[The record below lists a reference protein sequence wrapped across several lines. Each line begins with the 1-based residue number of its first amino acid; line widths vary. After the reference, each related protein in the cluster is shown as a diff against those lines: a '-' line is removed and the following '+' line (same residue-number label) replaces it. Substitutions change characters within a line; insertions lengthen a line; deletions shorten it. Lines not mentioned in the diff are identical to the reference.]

1 MIAACGQMEAV
12 TLDQGDAVWPVV
24 ERLAKAAADA
34 GADLFVLPETTYPAY
49 WLHSMERY
57 MQPDILRSAEVLRRF
72 STLARTHHFY
82 LAAGFVE
89 ERNGKLFNSA
99 ALFDRAGEVV
109 GIARKNFLWD
119 CDNRWFAPGDSIA
132 AWGTELG
139 RVGMMI
145 CADCRAPEIAATLV
159 ADGARMIILPTAW
172 VNASKVRRT
181 YRNVHPEF
189 LIRARALEFGV
200 PLVCC
205 SKAGREGEH
214 LEYVGQSR
222 IVAAD
227 GRTLAEAP
235 TGGEHLIVSEVTLGE
250 CKPTEADD
258 KMRTRI
264 MDRHPAYRAKTPGGK
279 VILNVKQGA
288 DAVADAL
295 ESSDAR
301 VGRIAAA
308 ELGTFVAARY
318 HALTGAQV
326 VVARGRAFEESFIR
340 ARAAENRVFVVAGAD
355 SVQMVVAPDGSVIF
369 RETDWD
375 ATVELDLSLADIKQF
390 TPETDLWAQR
400 RVECYRLPETACV
413 S

>member
-12 TLDQGDAVWPVV
+12 TLDRADTVWPVID
-24 ERLAKAAADA
+24 RLAA
-34 GADLFVLPETTYPAY
+34 GAAQAHADLLVLPETTYPAY

-57 MQPDILRSAEVLRRF
+57 MQSDILRSADVLARF
-72 STLARTHHFY
+72 SALAKTHGFF

-89 ERNGKLFNSA
+89 ERNGKLYNSA
-99 ALFDRAGEVV
+99 ALFDRAGELV

-132 AWGTELG
+132 AWDTELG

-145 CADCRAPEIAATLV
+145 CADCRAPEIMATLV

-189 LIRARALEFGV
+189 LIRARAMEFGV
-200 PLVCC
+200 PMVCC
-205 SKAGREGEH
+205 SKAGREGEF

-222 IVAAD
+222 VVGAD
-227 GRTLAEAP
+227 GQTLVEAP
-235 TGGEHLIVSEVTLGE
+235 TGGEHLIVAEVALGDGR
-250 CKPTEADD
+250 PTDAED
-258 KMRTRI
+258 KVRSRI
-264 MDRHPAYRAKTPGGK
+264 IDGHPAFRAKTPGPK
-279 VILNVKQGA
+279 VTISLSSNAESIA
-288 DAVADAL
+288 DSL
-295 ESSDAR
+295 ESSGGR
-301 VGRIAAA
+301 VGRITAA
-308 ELGTFVAARY
+308 ELKSFATARY

-326 VVARGRAFEESFIR
+326 VVVSGRVVEESFLR
-340 ARAAENRVFVVAGAD
+340 ARAAENRVFVVSAD
-355 SVQMVVAPDGSVIF
+355 NAVQYLVAPDGSVIF
-369 RETDWD
+369 REGDWNT
-375 ATVELDLSLADIKQF
+375 ALELDLALADVKQY

-400 RVECYRLPETACV
+400 RVECYRLPEPALV